1 MGFGLGGAGMATMVS
16 IAGKVAPTEK
26 RSFAMGLI
34 AAAAS
39 FGQFAV
45 VIPTMWMNKTFGW
58 ETSLIVLSIMI
69 ISMLILLPFLNNTN
83 EKINKKEFD
92 VKKLIWIE

>member
-16 IAGKVAPTEK
+16 VAGKVAPPEK
-26 RSFAMGLI
+26 RSLAMGLI

-45 VIPTMWMNKTFGW
+45 VLPTMWMNKQFGW
-58 ETSLIVLSIMI
+58 ETSLIVLST
-69 ISMLILLPFLNNTN
+69 ISLSLLFSLLL
-83 EKINKKEFD
+83 FS
-92 VKKLIWIE
+92 